1 MTPSWTDV
9 LQALASVGGLAIAAI
24 GFWFVI
30 VQLRQVRT
38 SIESDTHSKL
48 YVEDFEYTKILFEHP
63 EFQKYFRA
71 SAEIQADHPSYAQIE
86 QLAELICTHFEHVV
100 LQMEN
105 LPEHIRPRW
114 LDYMRSIFS
123 TSPILR
129 VHLRSN
135 RQWYSERL
143 HAALVDSVAGSAA
156 AQPSLPA
163 DVPASAATPLRQG
176 RG

>member
-1 MTPSWTDV
+1 MAPSWTDV
-9 LQALASVGGLAIAAI
+9 LQSLASVGGLAIAAI

-30 VQLRQVRT
+30 AQLRQVRI

-48 YVEDFEYTKILFEHP
+48 YAQEFEYTKILFEHP

-71 SAEIQADHPSYAQIE
+71 SAEIRTDHPNHAQVE
-86 QLAELICTHFEHVV
+86 QLAELFCTHFEHVL

-114 LDYMRSIFS
+114 LDYMCSIFS

-129 VHLRSN
+129 KHLQDN
-135 RQWYSERL
+135 RQWYSEKLRAVL
-143 HAALVDSVAGSAA
+143 GAVA
-156 AQPSLPA
+156 AQPTVQA
-163 DVPASAATPLRQG
+163 DGPASGGFAA
-176 RG
+176 